1 MNAISNN
8 KEFTETTTREPSVSA
23 NETYWGYILRC
34 QNRARSLAI
43 LMQWTA
49 AFVGVSLLF
58 AAFGF
63 WTLPGS
69 AISSDILGF
78 KLGISTIMGIVGITL
93 VWFASH
99 GTENEFQV
107 DLARSE
113 VREVLRNRQ
122 GNARVL
128 SRTKFGEIDAV
139 FIDRATTE
147 HGKSRLMLRLAD
159 SALAIEVAIDYEEH
173 LTRLRDRL
181 AYDILGDKI
190 PMRAKANR
198 GFMLKEAKG
207 VIKPVLVA

>member
-1 MNAISNN
+1 MNAIANN

-23 NETYWGYILRC
+23 NETYWGYILRG

-113 VREVLRNRQ
+113 LREVLRNRQ

-207 VIKPVLVA
+207 VIKPALVA

>member
-1 MNAISNN
+1 MNAIANN
-8 KEFTETTTREPSVSA
+8 KEFTATTTREPSVSA
-23 NETYWGYILRC
+23 GETYWGYILRC
-34 QNRARSLAI
+34 QSCDRSLAI

-69 AISSDILGF
+69 SISSDILGF
-78 KLGISTIMGIVGITL
+78 KMGISTVMGIVGLTL

-99 GTENEFQV
+99 GTDNEFQV

-128 SRTKFGEIDAV
+128 SRTMFGEIDAV

-147 HGKSRLMLRLAD
+147 HGKSRLMLRLAE
-159 SALAIEVAIDYEEH
+159 SSLAIEVAIDYEEH

-181 AYDILGDKI
+181 AYDILGKKAPI
-190 PMRAKANR
+190 RAMENR
-198 GFMLKEAKG
+198 GFIKNGAQG
-207 VIKPVLVA
+207 VIKPAMVA

>member
-1 MNAISNN
+1 MNAIAN
-8 KEFTETTTREPSVSA
+8 KEEFVATTTREPSVSA
-23 NETYWGYILRC
+23 DETYWGYILRC
-34 QNRARSLAI
+34 QTCDRTLAI

-78 KLGISTIMGIVGITL
+78 KMGISTVMGVVGLTL

-113 VREVLRNRQ
+113 LREVLRNRQ

-128 SRTKFGEIDAV
+128 SRTKFEEIDAV

-147 HGKSRLMLRLAD
+147 HAKSRLMLRLAD

-181 AYDILGDKI
+181 AYDILGKNAPI
-190 PMRAKANR
+190 RAMENR
-198 GFMLKEAKG
+198 GFIMSGAQG
-207 VIKPVLVA
+207 VIKPAMVA

>member
-34 QNRARSLAI
+34 ARSLAI
-43 LMQWTA
+43 LMQWTS

>member
-1 MNAISNN
+1 MNAIANN
-8 KEFTETTTREPSVSA
+8 KEFVATTARELSVSA
-23 NETYWGYILRC
+23 GETYWGYILRC
-34 QNRARSLAI
+34 QNCDRSLAI

-69 AISSDILGF
+69 AISSGILGF
-78 KLGISTIMGIVGITL
+78 KMGISVVMGIVGTTL

-99 GTENEFQV
+99 GTETEFHV

-113 VREVLRNRQ
+113 LREVLRNRQ
-122 GNARVL
+122 GNAQVL
-128 SRTKFGEIDAV
+128 SRTTFGEVDAV

-147 HGKSRLMLRLAD
+147 HGKSRLMLRLVD
-159 SALAIEVAIDYEEH
+159 SALAIEVASDYEEH

-181 AYDILGDKI
+181 AYDILGKKAPI
-190 PMRAKANR
+190 RAMENR
-198 GFMLKEAKG
+198 GFIKSGAQG
-207 VIKPVLVA
+207 VIKPTMVA